1 MYAITLQVL
10 VALACDLRLDSLN
23 CCTDMAHKWAWF
35 RRYCMAA
42 RVAAAIVKRGTL
54 PTVFCD
60 EVMKKITDIADEHE
74 VISSSHADHTIFRQE
89 QDEQLLLWMNR

>member
-1 MYAITLQVL
+1 M
-10 VALACDLRLDSLN
+10 
-23 CCTDMAHKWAWF
+23 
-35 RRYCMAA
+35 
-42 RVAAAIVKRGTL
+42 AAAIVKRGTL
-54 PTVFCD
+54 PTGFCD